1 MKNLIHKKN
10 KYIITIIGLL
20 GLIPYGL
27 PIMEKNGLVDFFEI
41 KTIDLTIWYGI
52 TILCFLS
59 GVYWGLSIN
68 IRIKN
73 NSKLNYL
80 LPALSIIP
88 FMFAIIAVIVSN
100 YLNIILLVVGFLICQ
115 ILDELLLKHK
125 IYFNWYILFRR
136 FLTVVVVTLMI
147 YYYIEF
153 SNVQSAK

>member
-41 KTIDLTIWYGI
+41 KILDLTIWYGI

-59 GVYWGLSIN
+59 GIYWGLSIN
-68 IRIKN
+68 ILIKN

-88 FMFAIIAVIVSN
+88 FMFGILAVIVSN
-100 YLNIILLVVGFLICQ
+100 YLNIIFLVVGFLICQ
-115 ILDELLLKHK
+115 ILDEILFQCKVYL
-125 IYFNWYILFRR
+125 NWYILLRR

-147 YYYIEF
+147 YYYINH
-153 SNVQSAK
+153 SNV

>member
-68 IRIKN
+68 TLIKN

-100 YLNIILLVVGFLICQ
+100 YLNIIFLLVGFLICQ
-115 ILDELLLKHK
+115 ILDEILFQYKVYL
-125 IYFNWYILFRR
+125 NWYILLRR
-136 FLTVVVVTLMI
+136 FLTVVVVTFMI
-147 YYYIEF
+147 YYYII
-153 SNVQSAK
+153 SSDV

>member
-1 MKNLIHKKN
+1 MKNLIHKKQ

-41 KTIDLTIWYGI
+41 KIIDLTIWYGI

-68 IRIKN
+68 NLIKN

-88 FMFAIIAVIVSN
+88 FMFAVIAVIVSN
-100 YLNIILLVVGFLICQ
+100 YLNIIFLVIGFFTCQ
-115 ILDELLLKHK
+115 ILDEILFKYKVYL
-125 IYFNWYILFRR
+125 NWYILLRR

-147 YYYIEF
+147 YYYIIN
-153 SNVQSAK
+153 SNV

>member
-59 GVYWGLSIN
+59 GIYWGLSIN
-68 IRIKN
+68 ISIKN
-73 NSKLNYL
+73 NSKLNYI

-88 FMFAIIAVIVSN
+88 FMLAVIAVIVSN
-100 YLNIILLVVGFLICQ
+100 YLNIIFLVVGFLICQ
-115 ILDELLLKHK
+115 ILDEILFKYKVYL
-125 IYFNWYILFRR
+125 NWYILLRR

-153 SNVQSAK
+153 SNVQTAK

>member
-20 GLIPYGL
+20 GLIPYGF

-68 IRIKN
+68 ILIKN

-100 YLNIILLVVGFLICQ
+100 YLNIIFLVVGFLICQ
-115 ILDELLLKHK
+115 ILDEILFQYKVYL
-125 IYFNWYILFRR
+125 NWYILLRR

-147 YYYIEF
+147 YYYINL
-153 SNVQSAK
+153 SDV

>member
-68 IRIKN
+68 IHIKN

-80 LPALSIIP
+80 LPAFSIVP
-88 FMFAIIAVIVSN
+88 FMFAITAVIVSN
-100 YLNIILLVVGFLICQ
+100 YLNIIFLVVGFLICQ
-115 ILDELLLKHK
+115 ILDEILFQYKVYL
-125 IYFNWYILFRR
+125 NWYILLRR

-147 YYYIEF
+147 YYYIIS
-153 SNVQSAK
+153 SNV

>member
-59 GVYWGLSIN
+59 GIYWGLSIN
-68 IRIKN
+68 ILIKSN
-73 NSKLNYL
+73 LKLNYL

-88 FMFAIIAVIVSN
+88 FMFAIIAVIISN
-100 YLNIILLVVGFLICQ
+100 YLNIIFLVVGFLICQ
-115 ILDELLLKHK
+115 ILDEILFKYK
-125 IYFNWYILFRR
+125 VYFYWYILLRR

-147 YYYIEF
+147 YYYIIHT
-153 SNVQSAK
+153 NV

>member
-68 IRIKN
+68 ILIKN
-73 NSKLNYL
+73 DSKLNYL
-80 LPALSIIP
+80 LPAFSIIP

-100 YLNIILLVVGFLICQ
+100 YLNIIFIVVGFLICQ
-115 ILDELLLKHK
+115 ILDEILFTHK
-125 IYFNWYILFRR
+125 FHFNWYIRLRR

-147 YYYIEF
+147 YYYIGY
-153 SNVQSAK
+153 SNV

>member
-1 MKNLIHKKN
+1 MKNLIYKKN
-10 KYIITIIGLL
+10 KYIFIIIGLL

-52 TILCFLS
+52 TILCFIS
-59 GVYWGLSIN
+59 GTYWGLSIN
-68 IRIKN
+68 IFIKN

-88 FMFAIIAVIVSN
+88 FMFAVIAVIVSN
-100 YLNIILLVVGFLICQ
+100 YLNIIFLVVGFLICQ
-115 ILDELLLKHK
+115 ILDEILFQYKVYL
-125 IYFNWYILFRR
+125 NWYILLRR

-147 YYYIEF
+147 YYYIIF
-153 SNVQSAK
+153 SNV

>member
-68 IRIKN
+68 ILIKN

-100 YLNIILLVVGFLICQ
+100 YLNIIFLVVGFLICQ
-115 ILDELLLKHK
+115 ILDEILFKYKVYL
-125 IYFNWYILFRR
+125 NWYILLRR

-147 YYYIEF
+147 YYYIIL
-153 SNVQSAK
+153 SNV

>member
-41 KTIDLTIWYGI
+41 KTINLTIWYGI

-59 GVYWGLSIN
+59 GIYWGLSIN

-100 YLNIILLVVGFLICQ
+100 YLNIIFLVVGFLICQ
-115 ILDELLLKHK
+115 ILDEILFQYKVYL
-125 IYFNWYILFRR
+125 NWYILLRR

-147 YYYIEF
+147 YYYIIR
-153 SNVQSAK
+153 SNV

>member
-68 IRIKN
+68 IHIK
-73 NSKLNYL
+73 
-80 LPALSIIP
+80 
-88 FMFAIIAVIVSN
+88 
-100 YLNIILLVVGFLICQ
+100 NIIL
-115 ILDELLLKHK
+115 
-125 IYFNWYILFRR
+125 
-136 FLTVVVVTLMI
+136 
-147 YYYIEF
+147 
-153 SNVQSAK
+153 

>member
-1 MKNLIHKKN
+1 MKNLIYKKN
-10 KYIITIIGLL
+10 KYIFIIIGLL

-27 PIMEKNGLVDFFEI
+27 PIMDKNGLVDFFEI
-41 KTIDLTIWYGI
+41 KILDLTIWYGI

-68 IRIKN
+68 ILIKN

-100 YLNIILLVVGFLICQ
+100 YLNIIFLVVGFLICQ
-115 ILDELLLKHK
+115 ILDEILFKYRV
-125 IYFNWYILFRR
+125 YFNWYILLRR

-147 YYYIEF
+147 YYYIQP
-153 SNVQSAK
+153 SNV

>member
-1 MKNLIHKKN
+1 MRNLIYKKN
-10 KYIITIIGLL
+10 KYILIIIGLL

-41 KTIDLTIWYGI
+41 KILDLTIWYGI

-59 GVYWGLSIN
+59 GIYWGLSIN

-80 LPALSIIP
+80 LPAFSIIP

-100 YLNIILLVVGFLICQ
+100 YLNIIFLVVGFLICQ
-115 ILDELLLKHK
+115 ILDEILFKYK
-125 IYFNWYILFRR
+125 VYFNWYIQVRR

-147 YYYIEF
+147 YYYIF
-153 SNVQSAK
+153 YSNV

>member
-1 MKNLIHKKN
+1 MKNLIHKKK

-27 PIMEKNGLVDFFEI
+27 PIMEKNGLVNFFEI

-59 GVYWGLSIN
+59 GIYWGLSIN
-68 IRIKN
+68 ILIKN

-100 YLNIILLVVGFLICQ
+100 YLNIIFLVVGFLICQ
-115 ILDELLLKHK
+115 ILDEILFKK
-125 IYFNWYILFRR
+125 KVYFNWYILLRR

-147 YYYIEF
+147 YYYINF
-153 SNVQSAK
+153 SNV

>member
-59 GVYWGLSIN
+59 GIYWGLSIN
-68 IRIKN
+68 IPIKN
-73 NSKLNYL
+73 NLKLNYL
-80 LPALSIIP
+80 LPILSIIP
-88 FMFAIIAVIVSN
+88 FTFAIIAITVSN
-100 YLNIILLVVGFLICQ
+100 YLNIIFLVVGFLICQ
-115 ILDELLLKHK
+115 ILDEILFQYKVYL
-125 IYFNWYILFRR
+125 NWYILLRR

-147 YYYIEF
+147 YYYIIH
-153 SNVQSAK
+153 SNV

>member
-41 KTIDLTIWYGI
+41 KILDLTIWYGI

-59 GVYWGLSIN
+59 GIYWGLSIN
-68 IRIKN
+68 ILIKN

-88 FMFAIIAVIVSN
+88 FMLAIIAVIVSN
-100 YLNIILLVVGFLICQ
+100 YLNIIFLVIGFLICQ
-115 ILDELLLKHK
+115 ILDEILFKQK
-125 IYFNWYILFRR
+125 IYFNWYILLRR

-147 YYYIEF
+147 FYYIIY
-153 SNVQSAK
+153 SNV